1 MNFELVMACMWV
13 LMGAL
18 IGGLGTHR
26 IRASKKKG
34 ILLDK
39 KKADNYEVMKGVG
52 LSLCLLAVL
61 FWLPMSCIVKTLH
74 K

>member
-1 MNFELVMACMWV
+1 MWV